1 MEMSKMV
8 VSGVLLTWVINIT
21 FANIIYSIN
30 GTDVS
35 FLLNYVN
42 TALLT
47 VLGLYMGKSGMENV
61 NKIIQSD
68 KFGNPKNKL

>member
-1 MEMSKMV
+1 MEMSKLIV
-8 VSGVLLTWVINIT
+8 GVILLTWVCNVI
-21 FANIIYSIN
+21 FANIIYSLK

-42 TALLT
+42 PILLT
-47 VLGLYMGKSGMENV
+47 TLGLYMGKSGFENV

-68 KFGNPKNKL
+68 KFGNPKNK